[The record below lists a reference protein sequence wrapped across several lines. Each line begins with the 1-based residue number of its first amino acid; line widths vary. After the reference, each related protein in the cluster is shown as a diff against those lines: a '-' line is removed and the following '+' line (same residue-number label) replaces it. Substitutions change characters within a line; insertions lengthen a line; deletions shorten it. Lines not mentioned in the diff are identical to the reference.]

1 MVCAAEAVVC
11 VAEWAEAC
19 AAGMGG
25 GMRGGMGGGMGG
37 GMRGGFGGG
46 FRGGFGGGVNR
57 GFGFRGNRFFFN
69 RGFGFR
75 GPYVGAGYWGWPGW
89 GWGVG
94 WGGGYWPDYYG
105 DYGSAGYPTA
115 DYGYG
120 YGSSPNVTVVYA
132 PAQTAAAPV
141 YVEQAQPVIREYDE
155 YGQPVVPSRGLGA
168 SAGSP
173 LYLIALKDHTIYPAV
188 AYSVEVDTLLFVTL
202 WNEQKRAP
210 LNLIDRGLSI
220 QLNRERHVN
229 FQLP

>member
-1 MVCAAEAVVC
+1 MRG
-11 VAEWAEAC
+11 
-19 AAGMGG
+19 GMGGGFGGG
-25 GMRGGMGGGMGG
+25 GMRGGMGGGFGGG
-37 GMRGGFGGG
+37 GMRGGMRGGFGGGG
-46 FRGGFGGGVNR
+46 FRGGFGGGGFRGGFGGFNR

-75 GPYVGAGYWGWPGW
+75 GPFIGAGYWGWPGW

-94 WGGGYWPDYYG
+94 WGGGYWPD
-105 DYGSAGYPTA
+105 
-115 DYGYG
+115 G

-132 PAQTAAAPV
+132 SPQPAAAPV
-141 YVEQAQPVIREYDE
+141 YVEQGSPVIREYDE
-155 YGQPVVPSRGLGA
+155 YGQPVGPSRGLGA

-173 LYLIALKDHTIYPAV
+173 IYLIALKDHTIYPAV
-188 AYSVEVDTLLFVTL
+188 AYSVQVDTLLFVTI